1 MILPGRGQDDS
12 NLIYSSLWNPLYLN
26 SPPLPIP
33 RSSRQDLYLFRA
45 VRDELTLN
53 TEVRPPS
60 LTCVMDSLY
69 GYLGL
74 RLVDNLR
81 HYSTE

>member
-1 MILPGRGQDDS
+1 MAKTILLS
-12 NLIYSSLWNPLYLN
+12 YLPRIVILHIPTPP
-26 SPPLPIP
+26 PPLPIP
-33 RSSRQDLYLFRA
+33 GTSRQDLYLFRA
-45 VRDELTLN
+45 FRDEHTLN

-69 GYLGL
+69 EYLGL